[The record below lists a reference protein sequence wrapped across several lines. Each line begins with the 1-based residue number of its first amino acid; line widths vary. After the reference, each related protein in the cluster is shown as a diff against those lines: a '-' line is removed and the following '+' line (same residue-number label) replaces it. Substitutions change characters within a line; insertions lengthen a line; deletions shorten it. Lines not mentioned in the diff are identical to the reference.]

1 MVRNNT
7 TDENCTRDDSLAE
20 HKTSIKVEG
29 SEISFTEDS
38 VPGFMIE
45 GLIGQAIT
53 QVFQQLTYFNE
64 LYTDKDHEK
73 HSDWLV
79 NGKALCL
86 IAYAEAEQV
95 LDCMSPMKDATLR
108 PAHRAFRK
116 ITTEFIKDQ
125 RKLEKKTALAKRRN
139 NKSFVSSINNI
150 ARWLTSTTVVMSSYS
165 KPKDIQLEVWSWES

>member
-1 MVRNNT
+1 M
-7 TDENCTRDDSLAE
+7 AE
-20 HKTSIKVEG
+20 RKAVIKIEG
-29 SEISFTEDS
+29 SEISFTDNS

-64 LYTDKDHEK
+64 LYTDKKHEK

-95 LDCMSPMKDATLR
+95 LDCMSPMKEATLR

-116 ITTEFIKDQ
+116 ITTQFITEQK
-125 RKLEKKTALAKRRN
+125 KLEKKTSLAKRKN
-139 NKSFVSSINNI
+139 NKSFVTSIGNI
-150 ARWLTSTTVVMSSYS
+150 AKWLTSSTVVMSSYS
-165 KPKDIQLEVWSWES
+165 KPKDIQQEVRSWRT